1 MPYAQSEDS
10 DDDNGVLLTNT
21 YTAHRHLTLGA
32 RGRIVS
38 PNNYQLPCPA
48 SLFVVFA
55 ERTHLVT
62 HTHGRV
68 AVKVKKDSRQMR

>member
-1 MPYAQSEDS
+1 MLHAQSEDS

-21 YTAHRHLTLGA
+21 YTTRCHLTFGA
-32 RGRIVS
+32 QGRIVS

-55 ERTHLVT
+55 ERTHPAT

-68 AVKVKKDSRQMR
+68 AVEVR